1 MSRLPSK
8 IPADPT
14 EIVQALENLGEII
27 SERVVREIRAF
38 RRDFESRLNSM
49 ETRSGARDDVQD
61 RKIDALRSELKE
73 IRAEFKGIR
82 TQVRLL
88 IAMLGIEIVFLG
100 ALVTMGVIDRFS
112 TDRVAASPQ
121 SLEVQAAQALAEE
134 AELTLGRLPPDSA
147 PAEEDADR
155 TEVDPPEE
163 SEPTLP
169 LAR

>member
-155 TEVDPPEE
+155 TEADPPEE
-163 SEPTLP
+163 PEPTLP
-169 LAR
+169 SAR